1 MEMRQNKLLKQGLN
15 ARNVHTKET
24 YQNSKSEF
32 AHRK

>member
-1 MEMRQNKLLKQGLN
+1 MEMRQNKLKQGLN